1 MNIDIRSLEKL
12 RDSLSK
18 SEKLIN
24 RVLIDICNEVAGRMF
39 KATVKDTPVDTGW
52 LRENWYI
59 GPIKKVSGGYQVEII
74 NPVEY
79 AVYVEYGHRIVIN
92 GVTIGW
98 QNGVF
103 MLTIAEMEVKDRIDK
118 IIERR
123 IDKIL
128 KDTFR

>member
-24 RVLIDICNEVAGRMF
+24 QVLVDICNEVAGRMF

>member
-24 RVLIDICNEVAGRMF
+24 RVLVDICNEVAGRMF